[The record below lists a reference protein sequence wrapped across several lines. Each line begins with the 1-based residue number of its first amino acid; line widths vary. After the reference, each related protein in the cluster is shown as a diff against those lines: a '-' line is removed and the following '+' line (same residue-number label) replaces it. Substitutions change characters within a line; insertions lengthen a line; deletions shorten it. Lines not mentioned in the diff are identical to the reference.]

1 MSSSRNGRS
10 SWHATAV
17 SAVSAAIAAVT
28 TVIALQ
34 GCRTLAGSRDFHDAC
49 HDVAR
54 GATTSWRVGFEGQRC
69 VVMIDPVLAASELAE
84 RELPRALSG
93 TLSPRLLNRDEVF
106 DALRKSLPRR
116 TPAATIEGLA
126 VVHFLVDGKGVVQE
140 QRIARSSGHE
150 FLNSAVLAIAPLA
163 SFSPAK
169 SQGGTW
175 VELTVGLRTQ

>member
-1 MSSSRNGRS
+1 MSSLRNGRS
-10 SWHATAV
+10 SGRTFAAWAAI
-17 SAVSAAIAAVT
+17 SAVA
-28 TVIALQ
+28 TVVALQ
-34 GCRTLAGSRDFHDAC
+34 GCQTLAGSRSFEDAC
-49 HDVAR
+49 HDVGK

-69 VVMIDPVLAASELAE
+69 VIMIDPVLADSELAE

-93 TLSPRLLNRDEVF
+93 TLSPRLLNKDEVF
-106 DALRKSLPRR
+106 GALRKSLPER
-116 TPAATIEGLA
+116 TPAATVEGLA

-140 QRIARSSGHE
+140 RRIARSSGHE

-169 SQGGTW
+169 WQEGSW